1 MPTETLER
9 RALERG
15 QRVAA
20 ARRRAGFSQQALAE
34 KIGAGRQS
42 IARIEAGTQMPGV
55 EIALALAAAVN
66 EPVEV
71 LFGRGE
77 R

>member
-20 ARRRAGFSQQALAE
+20 ARRRARLSQQALAE

-42 IARIEAGTQMPGV
+42 IARIEAGRQMPSV
-55 EIALALAAAVN
+55 EIALAISHALGESA
-66 EPVEV
+66 ES
-71 LFGRGE
+71 LFGGE